1 MIIGLT
7 RPWES
12 PLIFAEF
19 LVHPDCPIQ
28 PLSLYFEALVFGLVR
43 AGRRR

>member
-1 MIIGLT
+1 MIIDLT

-19 LVHPDCPIQ
+19 LVHLDCPIQ
-28 PLSLYFEALVFGLVR
+28 PLSLYSGALVFGLVQE
-43 AGRRR
+43 GRRR